1 MTDATQA
8 AILRADADFMRDIR
22 RKLLIPMTRR
32 DSAMTDLA
40 FDLEFECW
48 GAECLADDAAER
60 LDPTPIRTLA
70 QLDAGKML
78 KAVRG

>member
-1 MTDATQA
+1 MTPTTQA
-8 AILRADADFMRDIR
+8 ATLRADADFMRDLR
-22 RKLLIPMTRR
+22 RKLLIPMTCA
-32 DSAMTDLA
+32 DTVLTDLA

-70 QLDAGKML
+70 QLGAGKSIRIV
-78 KAVRG
+78 K